1 MKDKSALYKIFGRLT
16 TGFLC
21 IALSFVGFL
30 VIFFV
35 LLYLSA
41 NKTELAIASG
51 NFTDSIIHLNTLSEI
66 IKYSSIIFLALGVY
80 GGTYLYTVSR
90 IASEYFKADLTLET
104 VTDKTET
111 NMNSSRIMQNI
122 NLTNLEW
129 KELGKMGWNDAQK
142 ACDQLGQEWRI
153 LTIEEFLKIY
163 NDKKSKRLLSGKFYW
178 TSSEV
183 DRMHAWVKDISYG
196 TRYVG
201 SKGIKLSVLC
211 IRDYHNT
218 RLINA
223 A

>member
-1 MKDKSALYKIFGRLT
+1 MNDKSALYKVFGRLT

-21 IALSFVGFL
+21 IALSFVGL
-30 VIFFV
+30 LIIFFV
-35 LLYLSA
+35 LMYLSA
-41 NKTELAIASG
+41 NKTQLAIASG
-51 NFTDSIIHLNTLSEI
+51 NFTDSITHLNTLSEI

-90 IASEYFKADLTLET
+90 IASEYFQSDLVIEGENDKAELTINPKKLA
-104 VTDKTET
+104 
-111 NMNSSRIMQNI
+111 QNI
-122 NLTNLEW
+122 NLSKLEW
-129 KELGKMGWNDAQK
+129 KELGKMGWNDAKK
-142 ACDQLGQEWRI
+142 ACDQLGEEWRI

-183 DRMHAWVKDISYG
+183 DRMHAWVKDIVYG
-196 TRYVG
+196 TKYVG

-211 IRDYHNT
+211 IKDYQNT
-218 RLINA
+218 RLIKA